1 MVLSLS
7 SSAGRRVRPAGQHR
21 EVEGEGGTGAATAV
35 AEAALA
41 RHARLV
47 AYVRALED
55 RREWCSVWGEH
66 SYARGGANSG
76 RKGSAVR
83 VLAAL
88 PPRSPLPTQLD
99 VVRPPNRPPAPP
111 APPSPSGSAGALSD
125 DSASDDDAADDNWE
139 ERALTLA
146 PSASQAAAARS
157 ILEGLTRIRL
167 ARLAGGRFTYATALR
182 AEASRARR
190 TVALCRGPCAWL
202 AAALAAARAPAH
214 ARRALRRLVAAL
226 RDLSTRAAD
235 RFDPQPPDAE
245 SAREAEREQR
255 ARRLRIAGRGVGDG
269 PLLLWFGADRFA
281 KALAPLVSLRV
292 VPLGAARGPPEAWC
306 AGVAAAA
313 LARATELAAAA
324 AARGVAVLVGGCGR
338 GAAAARA
345 AAALPGVRGALL
357 LAPALL
363 TADGHREPPL
373 PRTALLVVGAH
384 AAQEAQPAR
393 RGATRRRGGEWPHT
407 AMH

>member
-21 EVEGEGGTGAATAV
+21 E
-35 AEAALA
+35 
-41 RHARLV
+41 
-47 AYVRALED
+47 
-55 RREWCSVWGEH
+55 EWCSVWGEH

-111 APPSPSGSAGALSD
+111 APSGSAGALSD

-190 TVALCRGPCAWL
+190 TVALCRGPCAWM

-235 RFDPQPPDAE
+235 RFDPQPPDAGGHFFSYLILMTIMKLTCRCSLFMLRMFCAE

-292 VPLGAARGPPEAWC
+292 VPLGAPRGPPEAWC

-313 LARATELAAAA
+313 LARAAELAAAA
-324 AARGVAVLVGGCGR
+324 AARGVAVLVGGR
-338 GAAAARA
+338 RSLPAE
-345 AAALPGVRGALL
+345 ALPAAVAEECARWAHEVCSREPHQDPDVTVVEDDEEEYAHLPP
-357 LAPALL
+357 PALP
-363 TADGHREPPL
+363 TPTPT
-373 PRTALLVVGAH
+373 PT
-384 AAQEAQPAR
+384 P
-393 RGATRRRGGEWPHT
+393 TPN
-407 AMH
+407 M